1 MIQRILF
8 CCAIMAL
15 IQLQGCMYQ
24 TLNHHDIKRGE
35 MICEKLNSE
44 VHYMSSN
51 FVGDE
56 FIACTNGNG
65 MLVWSKESSGLLGG
79 E

>member
-1 MIQRILF
+1 MIQRIMF
-8 CCAIMAL
+8 CCAIMVL
-15 IQLQGCMYQ
+15 MQLQGCMYQ
-24 TLNHHDIKRGE
+24 TLDHHDIKRGE

-56 FIACTNGNG
+56 FITCTNGTG
-65 MLVWSKESSGLLGG
+65 KMIWGG
-79 E
+79 DASEILEGK